1 MDKKR
6 GAEEAAAQAEAD
18 RAAIS
23 DAAQRERDSM
33 RGDKTFLIV
42 IIGLSVVVITGMVVY
57 IWKRR

>member
-1 MDKKR
+1 MDKKES
-6 GAEEAAAQAEAD
+6 AEEAAAQAEAD
-18 RAAIS
+18 RVAIN

-42 IIGLSVVVITGMVVY
+42 IIGLSVVIIIGMVFY